1 MKLKHTCKQ
10 IGLRALCVLLLLC
23 MILPASVSCSK
34 KAVDEDNFYAEY
46 SDEKTN
52 FVVLEVSFTNEN
64 GKKEKGKIVIQL
76 FPDEAPI
83 TVANFQQLVADEFYD
98 GLTFHRVVKGF
109 MIQGG
114 DPKGNGTGGSANK
127 IKGEFTSNGIQNNL
141 SHLRGVVSMAR
152 SNSMNSASS
161 QFFIMH
167 EDNDQLDGSY
177 AAFGKVIYGMETVD
191 AITKTAV
198 KYNTSG
204 EPSAPINPIV
214 IKSARFVTVPA
225 QYTTTAESVY
235 TEAAKDPNAG
245 KPDNYQGAPSMES
258 LDFSSIDIANYENTA
273 TVSDYVRLNVSYTDA
288 DGQSQTGD
296 IVIRL
301 FANVAP
307 KTVANFQKLVGEG
320 FYDGLTFHRV
330 YKNFMIQGG
339 DPDGV
344 GTGDSGENIP
354 GEFISNGYQ
363 NNLEHKRGVI
373 SMARGANDRNSAS
386 CQFFIMHVDYPF
398 LNGDYASFGY
408 TVYGMDTVD
417 GIANTAVKVNP
428 ITNEGTYPVNPV
440 IINYATFM
448 TAKG

>member
-1 MKLKHTCKQ
+1 
-10 IGLRALCVLLLLC
+10 
-23 MILPASVSCSK
+23 
-34 KAVDEDNFYAEY
+34 
-46 SDEKTN
+46 
-52 FVVLEVSFTNEN
+52 
-64 GKKEKGKIVIQL
+64 
-76 FPDEAPI
+76 
-83 TVANFQQLVADEFYD
+83 
-98 GLTFHRVVKGF
+98 
-109 MIQGG
+109 
-114 DPKGNGTGGSANK
+114 
-127 IKGEFTSNGIQNNL
+127 
-141 SHLRGVVSMAR
+141 
-152 SNSMNSASS
+152 
-161 QFFIMH
+161 
-167 EDNDQLDGSY
+167 
-177 AAFGKVIYGMETVD
+177 
-191 AITKTAV
+191 
-198 KYNTSG
+198 
-204 EPSAPINPIV
+204 
-214 IKSARFVTVPA
+214 
-225 QYTTTAESVY
+225 
-235 TEAAKDPNAG
+235 
-245 KPDNYQGAPSMES
+245 MES
-258 LDFSSIDIANYENTA
+258 LDFSSIDIANYENTD

-344 GTGDSGENIP
+344 GTGDSGETIP

-373 SMARGANDRNSAS
+373 SMARGSNDRNSAS